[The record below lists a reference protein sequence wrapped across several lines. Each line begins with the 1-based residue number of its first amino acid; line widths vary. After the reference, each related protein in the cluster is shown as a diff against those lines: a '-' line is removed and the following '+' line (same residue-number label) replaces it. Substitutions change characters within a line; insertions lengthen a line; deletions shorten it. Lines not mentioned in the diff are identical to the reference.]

1 MSQQSYNA
9 AQLATIEREA
19 RVLLD
24 DAYTGRI
31 IRIACG
37 ALPAARRD
45 RWHAVQS
52 FAEIGRRYPL
62 LADIVAEACRIAMR
76 QRLDELA
83 AEFGGDTDNLI
94 RNADALLT
102 ALRDGDEP

>member
-1 MSQQSYNA
+1 MSLQPYNA
-9 AQLATIEREA
+9 AQKATIEREA
-19 RVLLD
+19 RVLLN
-24 DAYTGRI
+24 DAYIGRVV
-31 IRIACG
+31 RIACG

-83 AEFGGDTDNLI
+83 AEFGGDTNHVI
-94 RNADALLT
+94 RSADALLS